1 MLFAVHYYGLVDFTG
16 DGFMRSKVIHGAAA
30 MLLSLALGPAFAEE
44 PEGRVNGPDVP
55 ASAPT
60 TPAAPVTVHP
70 FAAIAGTWTGGGTID
85 LTNEIH
91 ERLRCRATYTYGK
104 PNSLALSIR
113 CASDNYKFELSSNVV
128 ERGGQFSGS
137 WSETGYG
144 VSGTISG
151 RVSGQHISAVAK
163 GDNFNATLAVN
174 TNGNHQSVTITPQ
187 ATYIIKVQIG
197 LGRAATSTARS

>member
-1 MLFAVHYYGLVDFTG
+1 
-16 DGFMRSKVIHGAAA
+16 
-30 MLLSLALGPAFAEE
+30 MLLLLALSPAFAEE

-55 ASAPT
+55 SAEPIA
-60 TPAAPVTVHP
+60 PAAPANVHP
-70 FAAIAGTWTGGGTID
+70 FAAMAGTWTGGGTID

-91 ERLRCRATYTYGK
+91 ERLRCRANYTYGK
-104 PNSLALSIR
+104 ANNSLALSIR

-128 ERGGQFSGS
+128 ERGGQFSGQ

-144 VSGTISG
+144 VSGTITG

-163 GDNFNATLAVN
+163 GDNFNATLAVS
-174 TNGNHQSVTITPQ
+174 TNGNRQSVTITPQ

-197 LGRAATSTARS
+197 LGRAASTARS